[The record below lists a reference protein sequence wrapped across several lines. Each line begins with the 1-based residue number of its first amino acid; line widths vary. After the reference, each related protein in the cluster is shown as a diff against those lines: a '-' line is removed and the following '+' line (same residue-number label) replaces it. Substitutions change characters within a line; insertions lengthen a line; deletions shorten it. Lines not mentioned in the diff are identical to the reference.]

1 MFDFIIFFAKSNNI
15 YGMIWKRGLFMKY
28 CVNCGQAVKDSD
40 AFCPFC
46 GSPLAKGEELKVQE
60 DTQIAPAK
68 VSIPEERVIVGNQ
81 PSPQQSRTSKWN
93 RFCKAALPLGI
104 VSFAL
109 SFMGLIPYVGF
120 FFGSVAILLA
130 IGAITFGVLG
140 IIKGQTKGKA
150 ITAIVFASFPL
161 TFGIWFLVLCGQFVA
176 AIGA

>member
-1 MFDFIIFFAKSNNI
+1 
-15 YGMIWKRGLFMKY
+15 MKY

-93 RFCKAALPLGI
+93 RFCKTALPLGI

-140 IIKGQTKGKA
+140 IIKGQAKGKA